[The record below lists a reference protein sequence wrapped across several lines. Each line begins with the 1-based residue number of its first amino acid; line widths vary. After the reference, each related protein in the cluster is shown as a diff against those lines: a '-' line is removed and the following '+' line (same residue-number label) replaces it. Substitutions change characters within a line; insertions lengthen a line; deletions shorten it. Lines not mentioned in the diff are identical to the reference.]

1 MTVPDCHRRH
11 RLLMATMSIIVSMAV
26 CAERAS
32 GSPISPAVKGA
43 GQVVVTPSVIH
54 EARRSQEP
62 VPLPTRPPTAQ
73 EREPATPPPADA
85 AQRSP
90 APPALPPP
98 AEGIEVDVSTRTVA
112 ITSVFTGTEIVVFGS
127 VDNSRQQSAESGYYD
142 IVVVVE
148 GAAAPAVVREKRR
161 MSGVGIWVNATRMRF
176 ELPLYRAIASTKP
189 IDEIAEPRELL
200 VNGISFDKI
209 FAGLNPGKPGLDAF
223 KGAVMRLKQRDG
235 LYVTQDFGG
244 AFIGRSLFRAGVKL
258 PGNIPIGP
266 LEVWV
271 HLFKDGKVLASK
283 SANVRLERQGLERL
297 IYDFAYEYPIWYG
310 FLAVA
315 MAAGAG
321 LVASAV
327 FQRPSG

>member
-235 LYVTQDFGG
+235 LYVTQDFGV

-266 LEVWV
+266 LEVRV